1 MPAGVP
7 VGTLAI
13 GAAGAVN
20 AALLAA
26 AVLALADAAL
36 AERLDAWRAART
48 AAVAECPSDGERGMI
63 LAPGATIGI
72 LGSGQL
78 GRMLAMAALK
88 LGLRCHIYA
97 PEREAP
103 AYDAASE
110 RTVAAFDDEAALA
123 RFAEA
128 VDVVTYEF
136 ENVPI
141 ACVDFLAERKPVRPG
156 ARALAV
162 TQDRLRRKDLP
173 ARSRPRHRALPSR
186 RRRGGAGARARPRSA
201 ARRCSRRG
209 ASATT
214 ARARR

>member
-1 MPAGVP
+1 
-7 VGTLAI
+7 
-13 GAAGAVN
+13 
-20 AALLAA
+20 
-26 AVLALADAAL
+26 
-36 AERLDAWRAART
+36 
-48 AAVAECPSDGERGMI
+48 MI

-97 PEREAP
+97 PESDAP

-123 RFAEA
+123 RFADA

-141 ACVDFLAERKPVRPG
+141 GSVEFLESASRSGPARGRWRQLRTGSPKRPSF
-156 ARALAV
+156 ATSASPPRRFAPFPTLR
-162 TQDRLRRKDLP
+162 RLRRPWPK
-173 ARSRPRHRALPSR
+173 
-186 RRRGGAGARARPRSA
+186 SA
-201 ARRCSRRG
+201 ARRCSRPC